1 MLFGRCAWESTLNR
15 RAYAP
20 IGQTQERQQGA
31 ARLQAEHPEQAGPL
45 AALLVPLSGREHT
58 ILRGLAAG
66 RSPAKMAADLVL
78 SANTIKTQVSS
89 LYRKLN
95 AHSREEALAEATR
108 LRLL

>member
-1 MLFGRCAWESTLNR
+1 MGFVLLF
-15 RAYAP
+15 
-20 IGQTQERQQGA
+20 
-31 ARLQAEHPEQAGPL
+31 ARLGLSVVFLVADL
-45 AALLVPLSGREHT
+45 AWLADLLVPLSGRERT

-66 RSPAKMAADLVL
+66 RSPAEMAADLVL

-108 LRLL
+108 LHLL